1 VAAEAKK
8 TRAIDP
14 QAVVESLFIYARSPQ
29 TQTRAWVWW
38 VCRTEYQEALPRM
51 NGGVVLVRAW

>member
-29 TQTRAWVWW
+29 TRARGCGYV
-38 VCRTEYQEALPRM
+38 ALNTKKRC
-51 NGGVVLVRAW
+51 LE